1 MKQLL
6 IIAALFAASQAQAQS
21 VKAEVKKVDAES
33 GKITL
38 THEAI
43 KNLDMDGMTMVFRIE
58 PDLSK
63 GLKAGDKIMIDA
75 DRVNGA
81 ITVTKVKKQ

>member
-1 MKQLL
+1 MKKYL
-6 IIAALFAASQAQAQS
+6 IIAALFAATHANAQS
-21 VKAEVKKVDAES
+21 VKAEVKKIDMEA

-38 THEAI
+38 AHEAI
-43 KNLDMDGMTMVFRIE
+43 KNLDMDGMTMVFRISPE
-58 PDLSK
+58 NAK

-75 DRVNGA
+75 DRVEGA

>member
-1 MKQLL
+1 MKKYLILASFLL
-6 IIAALFAASQAQAQS
+6 ATQANAQS
-21 VKAEVKKVDAES
+21 VKAEVKKVDMEA

-38 THEAI
+38 AHDPI
-43 KNLDMDGMTMVFRIE
+43 KNLDMDGMTMVFRISPE
-58 PDLSK
+58 NAK

-75 DRVNGA
+75 DRVEGA